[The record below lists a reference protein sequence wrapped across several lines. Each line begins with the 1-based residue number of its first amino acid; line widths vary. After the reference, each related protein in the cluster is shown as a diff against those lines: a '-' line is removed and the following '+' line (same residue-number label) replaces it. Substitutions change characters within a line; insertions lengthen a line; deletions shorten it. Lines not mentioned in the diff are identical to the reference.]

1 MAKGNLEAAVSF
13 DSVKANDALENLLL
27 IAKSASNETWPELS
41 PNLRRRDSRIGMKSV
56 IQNHGWHMRGI
67 LTDYVYESPGFASRP
82 GLIIQSVEQTTL
94 EMLETLRL
102 MCDELQ
108 KYLEV
113 VPGVV
118 QKQLLLCE
126 TADVMVKQMRSKRMY
141 NQADSA
147 VDAIK
152 DVLGHVVSS

>member
-1 MAKGNLEAAVSF
+1 M
-13 DSVKANDALENLLL
+13 
-27 IAKSASNETWPELS
+27 
-41 PNLRRRDSRIGMKSV
+41 
-56 IQNHGWHMRGI
+56 QGI
-67 LTDYVYESPGFASRP
+67 LTDYFWESTRLTSLRKISFET
-82 GLIIQSVEQTTL
+82 VNQTTV

-113 VPGVV
+113 VPNVV

-126 TADVMVKQMRSKRMY
+126 TAEAMVKSTPCNDMTE
-141 NQADSA
+141 SA
-147 VDAIK
+147 KTADAIK

>member
-1 MAKGNLEAAVSF
+1 VAKGNLEAAVSF
-13 DSVKANDALENLLL
+13 NSVKATSALQNLMQ

-41 PNLRRRDSRIGMKSV
+41 PNRERRDLRIGMKSV
-56 IQNHGWHMRGI
+56 VQNHGRHMLGI
-67 LTDYVYESPGFASRP
+67 LWASVYEAPGFGSRP
-82 GLIIQSVEQTTL
+82 GLNFRLMEEATL
-94 EMLETLRL
+94 KMLETLSL

-126 TADVMVKQMRSKRMY
+126 TADVMVKQMRSKEMHD
-141 NQADSA
+141 QADSA